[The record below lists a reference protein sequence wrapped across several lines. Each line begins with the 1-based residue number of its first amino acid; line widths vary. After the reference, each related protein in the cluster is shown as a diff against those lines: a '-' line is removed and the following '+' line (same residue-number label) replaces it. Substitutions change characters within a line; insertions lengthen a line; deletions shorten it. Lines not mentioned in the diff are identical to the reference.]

1 MHKNSWYLLRFLR
14 AQLNAP
20 WLCVGDFNEVL
31 EANEQ
36 FGGNEREQW
45 QMDGFQKVVH
55 DCGFVDFGFS
65 GLPYT
70 WDNRQDGG
78 RNVKVR
84 LDRGLGDH
92 RFLELMGETVVKH
105 IPLAQSDHCALLVEI
120 RMSQGGER
128 KNKRRNRRPFRY
140 ENMWQRHDNYLRFVE
155 RTWDP
160 GPGTSDLSSV
170 ASSLAALRSSLSS
183 WDKEV
188 FGSVKEKIK
197 SIREKLEEERSDN
210 LYRGPT
216 VREKNL
222 MAELSEVLMREE
234 MMERQH
240 SRVEWLREGDRNTGY
255 FQAKAKARA
264 RTNRIRTL
272 RSEDGTVCTTQKD
285 LQRLASNFYQQLF
298 TAQADLQPEKVCD
311 FVPRRVSEQM
321 NEMLCQPFTPEEVE
335 VALFQMGP
343 NKAPGEDGFTAGF
356 FQKHWALMKEN
367 VTVAVLGFLNGGE
380 LPEQINR
387 TVLVL
392 IPKVANPQELTQFRP
407 ISLCNVLYKLC

>member
-1 MHKNSWYLLRFLR
+1 MMLDGYILHRGKSTAVVNFSKQQLLRLPPP
-14 AQLNAP
+14 Q
-20 WLCVGDFNEVL
+20 VL
-31 EANEQ
+31 SNQ
-36 FGGNEREQW
+36 TT
-45 QMDGFQKVVH
+45 H
-55 DCGFVDFGFS
+55 
-65 GLPYT
+65 T
-70 WDNRQDGG
+70 W
-78 RNVKVR
+78 
-84 LDRGLGDH
+84 
-92 RFLELMGETVVKH
+92 
-105 IPLAQSDHCALLVEI
+105 
-120 RMSQGGER
+120 
-128 KNKRRNRRPFRY
+128 
-140 ENMWQRHDNYLRFVE
+140 DNYLRFVE

-160 GPGTSDLSSV
+160 GLGTSDLSSV

-272 RSEDGTVCTTQKD
+272 RSEDGTVYTTQKD

-298 TAQADLQPEKVCD
+298 T
-311 FVPRRVSEQM
+311 
-321 NEMLCQPFTPEEVE
+321 
-335 VALFQMGP
+335 GP
-343 NKAPGEDGFTAGF
+343 
-356 FQKHWALMKEN
+356 
-367 VTVAVLGFLNGGE
+367 
-380 LPEQINR
+380 
-387 TVLVL
+387 
-392 IPKVANPQELTQFRP
+392 
-407 ISLCNVLYKLC
+407 S

>member
-1 MHKNSWYLLRFLR
+1 
-14 AQLNAP
+14 
-20 WLCVGDFNEVL
+20 
-31 EANEQ
+31 
-36 FGGNEREQW
+36 
-45 QMDGFQKVVH
+45 
-55 DCGFVDFGFS
+55 
-65 GLPYT
+65 
-70 WDNRQDGG
+70 
-78 RNVKVR
+78 
-84 LDRGLGDH
+84 
-92 RFLELMGETVVKH
+92 
-105 IPLAQSDHCALLVEI
+105 
-120 RMSQGGER
+120 
-128 KNKRRNRRPFRY
+128 
-140 ENMWQRHDNYLRFVE
+140 
-155 RTWDP
+155 
-160 GPGTSDLSSV
+160 
-170 ASSLAALRSSLSS
+170 LSS

-234 MMERQH
+234 MMERQR

-272 RSEDGTVCTTQKD
+272 RSEDGTVYTTQKD

-311 FVPRRVSEQM
+311 FVPRRVSDQM
-321 NEMLCQPFTPEEVE
+321 NEMLCRPFTPEEVE